1 MKARKYLFAA
11 GGTGGHINPALA
23 VAGYIRQREPQA
35 EFLFVG
41 TPDRMEARL
50 IPAAGY
56 AFETIEISGL
66 SRRKSLSALRHNARV
81 LLQLQRSGARAKK
94 IIRDFAPDA
103 VLGFGG
109 YVSGPVLRAAAKL
122 GVPTAIHE
130 SNAFPG
136 VANKALARLADAVMI
151 TEEDARTHFRPKNPC
166 ILTGMPIRGELLAAD
181 PAVSRFE
188 LGIADNMP
196 LVFSMGGS
204 LGARVLNLAVTEMLA
219 SKYAARDCAFLH
231 SAGNEEACEGIRSA
245 LLTRGVDAEKE
256 PLITLCAYVD
266 EMARVLSAADVVI
279 CRAGASS
286 LNEFQAL
293 GKASIL
299 VPAPQLAENHQY
311 HNAMAL
317 VKRGAAVILE
327 EKDLTGESL
336 TQAVDALLSDPAKRC
351 EIGENAKKTAVL
363 DASERIY
370 QVIQQIVRK

>member
-1 MKARKYLFAA
+1 MNAKKYLIAA

-23 VAGYIRQREPQA
+23 VAGYIRQQEPQA

-66 SRRKSLSALRHNARV
+66 SREKSLRALRHNAKV

-94 IIRDFAPDA
+94 IIRNFAPDA

-109 YVSGPVLRAAAKL
+109 YVSGPVLRTAARL

-136 VANKALARLADAVMI
+136 VANKALARLVDAVMI
-151 TEEDARTHFRPKNPC
+151 TEEDARGHLRPKNPC

-181 PAVSRFE
+181 RAVSRFE
-188 LGIADNMP
+188 LGISDKLP

-204 LGARVLNLAVTEMLA
+204 LGARPLNLAVTELLA
-219 SKYAARDCAFLH
+219 NKYAARDCAFIH
-231 SAGNEEACEGIRSA
+231 SAGNEEACEVIRNA
-245 LLTRGVDAEKE
+245 LLAHGVDAEKE
-256 PLITLCAYVD
+256 PLITLRTYVD
-266 EMARVLSAADVVI
+266 DMARVLSAADIVI

-299 VPAPQLAENHQY
+299 VPAPHLAENHQY

-317 VKRGAAVILE
+317 VKRGAAVILA

-336 TQAVDALLSDPAKRC
+336 TQEVNALLRDSAKRR

-370 QVIQQIVRK
+370 EVIRQIQK